1 MVIQPLQDAK
11 IIPTNIKLIINGAH
25 ELLKIL
31 KIISMLRKYLQ
42 CILNFITELL
52 AEINIFEEQKIKVS
66 KMVTITSITDKKLDA
81 LNAVIIKK
89 IKCFYNCDKRV
100 ITKYK
105 L

>member
-11 IIPTNIKLIINGAH
+11 IIPTNIKLIINGPQ

-42 CILNFITELL
+42 CILHFITELL
-52 AEINIFEEQKIKVS
+52 AEINIFEKRKIKVS
-66 KMVTITSITDKKLDA
+66 KMVTIRIITDLKLDA

-89 IKCFYNCDKRV
+89 
-100 ITKYK
+100 
-105 L
+105 